1 MRPTSS
7 SDQEDV
13 RGADRLMGRGLKLTH
28 LRLIAAIDETRQL
41 TAAGRSLRLTQPAAS
56 RLLAEAEAIAGHP
69 LCERQPK
76 GIALTPAGEALAR
89 RARRVLAEISEAGR
103 EIGDVAEGRLGT
115 VRVGAVTAPAID
127 LVVPILQRLQREH
140 PGLTAQVDVT
150 TSDVLVPDLLRS
162 RHDFVIG
169 RVPASVDPRPLC
181 IRWLGVEPV
190 AFIVRAN
197 HPLAQRSQ
205 VGIEDLA
212 SYDWVMQ
219 PPGSL
224 LRRTVEEAFLA
235 RGAEPPNCR
244 LSTASLIVTL
254 TRLTRSNSIA
264 PVSTQVARLLAG
276 DGGIGRAVTPLAV
289 SFPLEVKPFGLIR
302 LRGLTLPRSAALL
315 YDAILEAAVRADEAK
330 REP

>member
-1 MRPTSS
+1 MRPTTITE
-7 SDQEDV
+7 QELT
-13 RGADRLMGRGLKLTH
+13 RGAERLIGRGLKLAH
-28 LRLIAAIDETRQL
+28 LRLVAALDEAGQL

-56 RLLAEAEAIAGHP
+56 RLLAEAEAIAGHR

-76 GIALTPAGEALAR
+76 GIAMTPAGEALAR
-89 RARRVLAEISEAGR
+89 RARRILGEIAEAGR

-127 LVVPILQRLQREH
+127 LVVPELQRLQRQF

-169 RVPASVDPRPLC
+169 RVPAGVDPRPLDV
-181 IRWLGVEPV
+181 RWLATEKV
-190 AFIVRAN
+190 ALLVRAN
-197 HPLAQRSQ
+197 HPLAQRSR
-205 VGIEDLA
+205 VGADDLA
-212 SYDWVMQ
+212 PYDWVMQ

-224 LRRTVEEAFLA
+224 LRSTVEEALLA
-235 RGAEPPNCR
+235 LGAEPPNCR

-254 TRLTRSNSIA
+254 TRLTRSNAIA

-276 DGGIGRAVTPLAV
+276 DGGIGRAVTPLAADF
-289 SFPLEVKPFGLIR
+289 SIEVKPYGLIR
-302 LRGLTLPRSAALL
+302 LKGLRLPRSAALL
-315 YDAILEAAVRADEAK
+315 YDALVEAAGV
-330 REP
+330 